1 MHLLWGELEG
11 YREQYGILIVTVDD
25 TEGADLSKRTS
36 YNIIFKAD
44 F

>member
-11 YREQYGILIVTVDD
+11 YREQDGILIVTVEDI
-25 TEGADLSKRTS
+25 EGADLSKRT